1 MWDQL
6 ASAWNVVGEAA
17 ASATESL
24 LEGAGAVAD
33 EAGRMAQAT
42 KLHAEIGLAQHSIDS
57 IKRTW
62 GYEAFDA
69 MVAGDTEAVERVLR
83 RCKTEIDGLQ
93 LDIDMKKRQ
102 IAELEIEEDPEDA
115 VVMPPD
121 AAPAPSSAP
130 AAHQPQRLPATNSQQ
145 QQQALIAESMA
156 APVATIVQPEP
167 ASEQADDG
175 FQDVGLSSPPDPRPQ
190 DASTAGAP
198 AEAEAPAAASEAP
211 AGASEAPAGASEARG
226 EEPDEL
232 DAALAE
238 ADEALDLGP
247 PPGDAPPTPA
257 GAPEESA
264 DDQFDELMKAEK

>member
-17 ASATESL
+17 ASATASV
-24 LEGAGAVAD
+24 LEGAEAVAG

-57 IKRTW
+57 LKRTW

-69 MVAGDTEAVERVLR
+69 MVAGDTEAVESVLR
-83 RCKTEIDGLQ
+83 RCKTEIDDLQ
-93 LDIDMKKRQ
+93 LDIDLKKRQ
-102 IAELEIEEDPEDA
+102 IAELEILEDPEDA

-130 AAHQPQRLPATNSQQ
+130 ATHPPYPQRVPATNSQQ
-145 QQQALIAESMA
+145 QTLIAESMA
-156 APVATIVQPEP
+156 APVATIVQHEP
-167 ASEQADDG
+167 ASDQADDG
-175 FQDVGLSSPPDPRPQ
+175 FQDVGLSSPPEPRPQ
-190 DASTAGAP
+190 DASAAGVGAP
-198 AEAEAPAAASEAP
+198 AEAEAPAAA
-211 AGASEAPAGASEARG
+211 ASEEAHADA
-226 EEPDEL
+226 PDEL
-232 DAALAE
+232 DAALLE

-247 PPGDAPPTPA
+247 PPGDAPPVPA
-257 GAPEESA
+257 AAPEESA

>member
-83 RCKTEIDGLQ
+83 RCKAEIDGLQ

-130 AAHQPQRLPATNSQQ
+130 AAHQPQRLPATNSQQQ

-211 AGASEAPAGASEARG
+211 AGASEARA

>member
-1 MWDQL
+1 
-6 ASAWNVVGEAA
+6 
-17 ASATESL
+17 
-24 LEGAGAVAD
+24 
-33 EAGRMAQAT
+33 
-42 KLHAEIGLAQHSIDS
+42 
-57 IKRTW
+57 
-62 GYEAFDA
+62 
-69 MVAGDTEAVERVLR
+69 
-83 RCKTEIDGLQ
+83 
-93 LDIDMKKRQ
+93 
-102 IAELEIEEDPEDA
+102 
-115 VVMPPD
+115 
-121 AAPAPSSAP
+121 
-130 AAHQPQRLPATNSQQ
+130 
-145 QQQALIAESMA
+145 MA

-198 AEAEAPAAASEAP
+198 AEAKAP
-211 AGASEAPAGASEARG
+211 AGASEAPAGASEARA

>member
-17 ASATESL
+17 ASATASV
-24 LEGAGAVAD
+24 LEGAEAVAG

-57 IKRTW
+57 LKRTW

-69 MVAGDTEAVERVLR
+69 MVAGDTEAVESVLR
-83 RCKTEIDGLQ
+83 RCKTEIDDLQ
-93 LDIDMKKRQ
+93 LDIDLKKRQ
-102 IAELEIEEDPEDA
+102 IAELEILEDPEDA

-130 AAHQPQRLPATNSQQ
+130 ATHPPYPQRVPATNSQQ
-145 QQQALIAESMA
+145 QTLIAESMA

-167 ASEQADDG
+167 ASDQADDG
-175 FQDVGLSSPPDPRPQ
+175 FQDVGLSSPPEPRPQ
-190 DASTAGAP
+190 DASAAGVGAP
-198 AEAEAPAAASEAP
+198 AEAEAPAAA
-211 AGASEAPAGASEARG
+211 ASEEAHADA
-226 EEPDEL
+226 PDEL
-232 DAALAE
+232 DAALLE

-247 PPGDAPPTPA
+247 PPGDAPPVPA
-257 GAPEESA
+257 AAPEESA

>member
-83 RCKTEIDGLQ
+83 RCKAEIDGLQ

-145 QQQALIAESMA
+145 QQQQALIAESMA
-156 APVATIVQPEP
+156 APVATIVQPRC
-167 ASEQADDG
+167 
-175 FQDVGLSSPPDPRPQ
+175 SPG
-190 DASTAGAP
+190 T
-198 AEAEAPAAASEAP
+198 
-211 AGASEAPAGASEARG
+211 
-226 EEPDEL
+226 
-232 DAALAE
+232 
-238 ADEALDLGP
+238 
-247 PPGDAPPTPA
+247 
-257 GAPEESA
+257 
-264 DDQFDELMKAEK
+264 

>member
-83 RCKTEIDGLQ
+83 RCKAEIDGLQ

-145 QQQALIAESMA
+145 QQQQALIAESMA

-198 AEAEAPAAASEAP
+198 AEGEAPAAASEAR
-211 AGASEAPAGASEARG
+211 A